1 MPHSLSQQNA
11 PPKQFYTNISLW
23 QQRAETLIN
32 IMEWGLALNLHTMT
46 EAVYYYSVNKKNF

>member
-11 PPKQFYTNISLW
+11 PPKQFCTNISLW

-32 IMEWGLALNLHTMT
+32 IMERDLALNPHTMK
-46 EAVYYYSVNKKNF
+46 EAVYYYSVNKKKF